1 MTTIQNTNVV
11 ELHSRLGKNK
21 KQLPYYNSGIGTYV
35 KPTNWLGLTKQAL
48 VNGWDMAVA
57 W

>member
-1 MTTIQNTNVV
+1 M
-11 ELHSRLGKNK
+11 ELYSHLMKDDE
-21 KQLPYYNSGIGTYV
+21 QLTYYNSGIGTYV